1 MIEGAQ
7 AGAAVHAP
15 VGHRT
20 ISEGEVNRAA
30 VQAGLRFVKRVVVK
44 DAVCGLNSVYGS
56 LKTKLRITKVAQLS
70 RHHNQGGGGVPII
83 RQQTFSSQVQQ
94 FPFHQK
100 E

>member
-20 ISEGEVNRAA
+20 ISEGEVSRAA

-44 DAVCGLNSVYGS
+44 DAVCGLNSIYDS
-56 LKTKLRITKVAQLS
+56 LMIHKVKKYKSGAI
-70 RHHNQGGGGVPII
+70 VP
-83 RQQTFSSQVQQ
+83 S
-94 FPFHQK
+94 P
-100 E
+100 